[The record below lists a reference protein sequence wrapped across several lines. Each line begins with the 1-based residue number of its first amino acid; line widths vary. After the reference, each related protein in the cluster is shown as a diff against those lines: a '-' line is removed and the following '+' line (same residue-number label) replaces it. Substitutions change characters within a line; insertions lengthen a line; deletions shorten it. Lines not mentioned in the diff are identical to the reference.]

1 MPKKQMNLTKD
12 PIPKLIKQIAIP
24 ASVGMFFNTMYNVT
38 DTYFAGLL
46 STEAIAALSLS
57 FPIFFIIMAVGIGI
71 SQGVNALIANALG
84 ENNKRKAK
92 QYAKQSFT
100 FAILLSIGLTIIGLL
115 ASPYLF
121 QLLGAQGSYLD
132 TSLEYMN
139 IILIGTVFWLLT
151 FVVNGILSAQGD
163 TKTYRNALIAGA
175 ILNVGLNPL
184 FMFTFGLG
192 IAGIA
197 YATTLIVFL
206 ELLYLISVAIKT
218 PVFNFRKRKEFMLK
232 KNIVKEMLEQGIP
245 ATANMGM
252 VALGIFIITYFISD
266 FGQSAVAAYG
276 ISTRIEQIF
285 LLPTI
290 GLNMAALSLIGQNNG
305 AKNIERVMESYK
317 TLIKYGVYLMI
328 GFGIVL
334 YFTRN
339 ILLGIFTDD
348 QQVILIGSQYL
359 QIASFIL
366 FVYPI
371 LFVSTSTMLG
381 LKKPIVSVW
390 ISIYRQIIGAALFF
404 WLLAYVLG
412 FGLYGIWI
420 GVAITTVTSAL
431 FSVMYVIHLIKKI
444 TY

>member
-1 MPKKQMNLTKD
+1 MSKKRMRLTKD
-12 PIPKLIKQIAIP
+12 PIPSLIKKIAIP

-57 FPIFFIIMAVGIGI
+57 FPIFFIIMAVGIGM
-71 SQGVNALIANALG
+71 SQGINSLIANALG
-84 ENNKRKAK
+84 ENNKAKAK
-92 QYAKQSFT
+92 RYAKQSFT
-100 FAILLSIGLTIIGLL
+100 FAIFISIGLTIIGLVV
-115 ASPYLF
+115 SPFLF
-121 QLLGAQGSYLD
+121 QLLGAQGSYLN

-139 IILIGTVFWLLT
+139 IILLGTVFWLLT
-151 FVVNGILSAQGD
+151 FVVNGVLSAQGD

-175 ILNVGLNPL
+175 ILNVALNPL
-184 FMFTFGLG
+184 FMFTFNLG
-192 IAGIA
+192 VAGIA
-197 YATTLIVFL
+197 LATTLIVFL
-206 ELLYLISVAIKT
+206 ELVYLIFVAIKT
-218 PVFNFRKRKEFMLK
+218 PVFNFKKPHEFKLK
-232 KNIVKEMLEQGIP
+232 KKTVKEMLEQGIP

-276 ISTRIEQIF
+276 VSTRIEQIF

-290 GLNMAALSLIGQNNG
+290 GLNMAALSLVGQNNG
-305 AKNIERVMESYK
+305 ARKMGRVMESYK

-328 GFGIVL
+328 VFGVVL
-334 YFTRN
+334 YFTRTF
-339 ILLGIFTDD
+339 LLGIFTED
-348 QQVILIGSQYL
+348 QDVVLIGSQYL

-390 ISIYRQIIGAALFF
+390 INVYRQIIGAAIIF
-404 WLLAYVLG
+404 WLLAYV
-412 FGLYGIWI
+412 FGLGVYGIWI
-420 GVAITTVTSAL
+420 GVAITTVSSAA
-431 FSVMYVIHLIKKI
+431 FSVWYVLNLIKKS
-444 TY
+444 